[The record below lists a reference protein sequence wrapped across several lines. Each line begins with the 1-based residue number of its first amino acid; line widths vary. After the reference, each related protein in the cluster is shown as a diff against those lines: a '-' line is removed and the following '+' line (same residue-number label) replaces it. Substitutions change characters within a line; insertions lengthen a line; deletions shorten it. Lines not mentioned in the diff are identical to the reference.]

1 MNNKQLITG
10 CLVLVLSTNQISN
23 IADAKTQAEATYAWI
38 KSNYEGEEE
47 LIMSCLWNAKA
58 YGRWDDLAA
67 IKTEAASQYTW
78 ALGVING

>member
-1 MNNKQLITG
+1 
-10 CLVLVLSTNQISN
+10 
-23 IADAKTQAEATYAWI
+23 
-38 KSNYEGEEE
+38 
-47 LIMSCLWNAKA
+47 MSCLWNAKA